1 MWCEETREIKH
12 PSHEKEKCITL
23 PSNNDHTVPQLKI
36 AWPQDVIPILTH
48 MIILFFIINFI
59 LGQISPF
66 WKKEKKKKKIQ
77 CDHCSQLWGCKRAK
91 KHGRNEMRGV
101 SHMKREADR
110 EHMSAL
116 VCFLEHISLSLCP
129 SRSAHIYTAVR
140 QTVHLSLYLPSSY
153 RAVHAMTSSYTI
165 AHTVPHKVCVW
176 MVVYKSCTTGLC
188 RSSSYSSLLF
198 VHLFVALKF
207 ISGLMGF

>member
-66 WKKEKKKKKIQ
+66 WKKEKKKKSNVTTAASCEAVREQ
-77 CDHCSQLWGCKRAK
+77 
-91 KHGRNEMRGV
+91 RNMEEMRCGGCHTWRGRRIGNTWV
-101 SHMKREADR
+101 HWFVFSNTSLFLSARLAPHTFTQRSDR
-110 EHMSAL
+110 QS
-116 VCFLEHISLSLCP
+116 ISLSICP
-129 SRSAHIYTAVR
+129 PAIGPSTPWPHHI
-140 QTVHLSLYLPSSY
+140 Q
-153 RAVHAMTSSYTI
+153 
-165 AHTVPHKVCVW
+165 
-176 MVVYKSCTTGLC
+176 
-188 RSSSYSSLLF
+188 
-198 VHLFVALKF
+198 
-207 ISGLMGF
+207 